1 MSQIL
6 ADNITLT
13 SLYDDKFDC
22 CKTDRDDQDQY
33 FENSGELWDSS
44 QHFVEKKRNDLVL
57 KFEHHT
63 YNYTTK
69 NMFSIEKSGRMK
81 YREVVNYYKK
91 IAQKLDEI
99 KMDRSVLSGMPVI
112 KNTRIPVSLILYCL
126 KDDMSIKEICD
137 TYKLT
142 TEDIERAMDYA
153 IELLDA
159 PFQDD
164 EE

>member
-1 MSQIL
+1 MSQIF
-6 ADNITLT
+6 ADTLT
-13 SLYDDKFDC
+13 SFYNDKFDC
-22 CKTDRDDQDQY
+22 YKTDRDDHDLY
-33 FENSGELWDSS
+33 CENSGELWDNF
-44 QHFVEKKRNDLVL
+44 QFVVEKKRCDLGL
-57 KFEHHT
+57 KFDNHT

-69 NMFSIEKSGRMK
+69 NIFSLEKSGGMK

-99 KMDRSVLSGMPVI
+99 KLDKNVLSGMPVI